1 MTYDLSL
8 LDTCPLHAAHT
19 LSPAKALSNAVQLA
33 QAAEASGFLRY
44 WVAEHH
50 QSNEHASSA
59 PEALIGYLLAATD
72 SIRIGSG
79 GVMLQHYSPYKVTE
93 VFNVLATLAPGRVD
107 LGIGKTPGGL
117 PSATAALQME
127 VADEKRLDFVEK
139 LELIDQLLS
148 GDEIGEGRFAGL
160 AATPR
165 PEIKASPFLLGASAE
180 SAELAARLGWQLSYA
195 GHLNNS
201 EEKLQQA
208 FSLYSKATSGGVPQ
222 LSLSVVVDQ
231 SETKARERAES
242 IFLYKL
248 HFADGASFTLAS
260 LDSAEEFA
268 RQANRGAYEIEKIRA
283 QLIAGTAH
291 SVHHQ
296 LEALQRRY
304 GVREFILALP
314 AASLEQRLYAIE
326 SLPHA
331 ARQKRAA

>member
-1 MTYDLSL
+1 MSYELSL
-8 LDTCPLHAAHT
+8 LDTCPLSAAHT
-19 LSPAKALSNAVQLA
+19 LSPATALTNAVQLA

-72 SIRIGSG
+72 SIRVGSG
-79 GVMLQHYSPYKVTE
+79 GVMLQHYSPYKVAE
-93 VFNVLATLAPGRVD
+93 VFNVLAALAPGRVD
-107 LGIGKTPGGL
+107 IGIGKTPGGL
-117 PSATAALQME
+117 PSATAALQVE
-127 VADEKRLDFVEK
+127 VSDDKRLDFVEK
-139 LELIDQLLS
+139 LELLDQLL
-148 GDEIGEGRFAGL
+148 GGEPVREGRFAGL
-160 AATPR
+160 TATPR
-165 PEIKASPFLLGASAE
+165 PGIKASPFLLGASAE

-201 EEKLQQA
+201 DEKLQQA
-208 FSLYSKATSGGVPQ
+208 FSVYSRATGGGVPQ

-231 SETKARERAES
+231 SEQKARERADS

-248 HFADGASFTLAS
+248 HFAGGGSFTLAS

-283 QLIAGTAH
+283 QIIAGTAH
-291 SVHHQ
+291 SVHRQ
-296 LEALQRRY
+296 LDNLQRRY
-304 GVREFILALP
+304 GIQEFILALP
-314 AASLEQRLYAIE
+314 AASLEERIYAIE
-326 SLPHA
+326 ALPHA